1 MFQEQ
6 NQNTLEILKKH
17 EENVTSTINDKIS
30 TINQRLDML
39 TLDIN
44 NNLTII
50 NKVRSKTNDLA
61 LSLETSQNI

>member
-17 EENVTSTINDKIS
+17 EEHVTSTINDKIS

-44 NNLTII
+44 TNLTII